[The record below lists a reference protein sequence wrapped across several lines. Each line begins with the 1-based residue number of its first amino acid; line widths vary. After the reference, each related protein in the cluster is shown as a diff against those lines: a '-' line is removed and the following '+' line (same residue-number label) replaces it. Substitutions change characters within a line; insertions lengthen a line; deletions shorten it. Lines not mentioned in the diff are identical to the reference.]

1 MCDNFRSKNYLVFLG
16 IFRKFGKKLQDNKAG
31 GGRSTPVW
39 KKSKKSYE
47 FTGVGYGRTLAC
59 LKMLAKKE
67 Y

>member
-39 KKSKKSYE
+39 KK
-47 FTGVGYGRTLAC
+47 
-59 LKMLAKKE
+59 AKNSSTFAGKGFPDC
-67 Y
+67 